1 MLSSRAPN
9 SEVCPSQ
16 RASFPSRMS
25 LISATARQTTNACE
39 APTQPSTRSTGASAM
54 RRALSAFGR
63 FTRLTMAFNSSDLS
77 LEPEGDH
84 HEPHRRVHDQG
95 GGRADHRD
103 CAAHGLVVAKE
114 PAAAEAEAAIERQ
127 TREAAKEV
135 ELDDGDV
142 DRAAEDDGSREPD
155 SLRDRH
161 QEAFPDRPHVSAAP
175 AAPVGGRGP

>member
-95 GGRADHRD
+95 DAGEE
-103 CAAHGLVVAKE
+103 HGLVVAKE